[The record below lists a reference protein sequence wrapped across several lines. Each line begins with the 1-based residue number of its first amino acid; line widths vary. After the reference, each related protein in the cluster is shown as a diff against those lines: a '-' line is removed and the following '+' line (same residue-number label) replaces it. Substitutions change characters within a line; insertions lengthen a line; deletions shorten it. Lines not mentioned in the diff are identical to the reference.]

1 MSKFSHYL
9 KNLIDQSGESIASV
23 SRSTGAER
31 TSIHKALSDDRILSY
46 KTVQALARHFNL
58 SIDERKE
65 FFRLYDILL
74 QGEETYENRQAVCR
88 LLNDLASIRF
98 TMSPPPEIPE
108 GQRKLNRLIKGEY
121 AVRSAIRSTLIAEAS
136 RSEDSEF
143 DLFLPPHL
151 DLTTE
156 LMELWLDNRKLQVK
170 ELLFF
175 SSGKNSASRNLQLL
189 RTVIPLCLA
198 SRGRYEPHYFCE
210 SVEPVSMTP
219 MSHYIIT
226 PHYLIQ
232 LTEDLSIA
240 QIRDGE
246 ELIACYRTFFEKLL
260 ANCEPLVQCTTD
272 ILEVLQQYITNTSPD
287 SLQVM
292 MSQPCPGRYITPEV
306 ISKYMIN
313 ADQPYQEM
321 YALVDRHFS
330 VLRRITKNYCTI
342 FTEKG
347 LRDLAINRSMDD
359 LPPQYVPPLEPADI
373 RRMLQALHDE
383 IEHGTIQGLI
393 VRPMNLQLPDY
404 LSLYADSKSGIHIY
418 TTNRFL
424 FGAYCCNIHIYEESL
439 CRVFLDFIQSLPGS
453 PMVYSKEETLHL
465 LEQYIAET
473 ADLPE
478 SERDSK

>member
-143 DLFLPPHL
+143 DLFLPPRL

-175 SSGKNSASRNLQLL
+175 SSGKNSE
-189 RTVIPLCLA
+189 I
-198 SRGRYEPHYFCE
+198 GRAH
-210 SVEPVSMTP
+210 V
-219 MSHYIIT
+219 
-226 PHYLIQ
+226 
-232 LTEDLSIA
+232 
-240 QIRDGE
+240 
-246 ELIACYRTFFEKLL
+246 
-260 ANCEPLVQCTTD
+260 
-272 ILEVLQQYITNTSPD
+272 
-287 SLQVM
+287 
-292 MSQPCPGRYITPEV
+292 
-306 ISKYMIN
+306 
-313 ADQPYQEM
+313 
-321 YALVDRHFS
+321 
-330 VLRRITKNYCTI
+330 
-342 FTEKG
+342 
-347 LRDLAINRSMDD
+347 
-359 LPPQYVPPLEPADI
+359 
-373 RRMLQALHDE
+373 
-383 IEHGTIQGLI
+383 
-393 VRPMNLQLPDY
+393 
-404 LSLYADSKSGIHIY
+404 
-418 TTNRFL
+418 
-424 FGAYCCNIHIYEESL
+424 
-439 CRVFLDFIQSLPGS
+439 
-453 PMVYSKEETLHL
+453 
-465 LEQYIAET
+465 
-473 ADLPE
+473 
-478 SERDSK
+478 

>member
-9 KNLIDQSGESIASV
+9 KNLIDQSGEAIASV
-23 SRSTGAER
+23 SRSTGVER

-98 TMSPPPEIPE
+98 TISPPPEIPE
-108 GQRKLNRLIKGEY
+108 GQRNLNRLIKGEY
-121 AVRSAIRSTLIAEAS
+121 AVRSAIRSTLITEAS

-143 DLFLPPHL
+143 YLFLPPRL

-156 LMELWLDNRKLQVK
+156 LMELWLDNRRLHVK

-210 SVEPVSMTP
+210 SEEPVSMTP

-246 ELIACYRTFFEKLL
+246 ELITCYRTFFEKLL
-260 ANCEPLVQCTTD
+260 TNCEPLVQCTTD

-287 SLQVM
+287 SLQVI

-306 ISKYMIN
+306 ISKYMN
-313 ADQPYQEM
+313 NVDQPYQEM
-321 YALVDRHFS
+321 YALVDRRFS
-330 VLRRITKNYCTI
+330 TLRQITKNYCTI
-342 FTEKG
+342 FSEKG

-359 LPPQYVPPLEPADI
+359 LPPQYVPALEPADM

-404 LSLYADSKSGIHIY
+404 LSLYADSKYGIHIY

-424 FGAYCCNIHIYEESL
+424 FGAYCCNIHIHEESL
-439 CRVFLDFIQSLPGS
+439 CRALLDFIQSLPGN

-473 ADLPE
+473 ADLSE
-478 SERDSK
+478 LERDSK

>member
-1 MSKFSHYL
+1 
-9 KNLIDQSGESIASV
+9 
-23 SRSTGAER
+23 
-31 TSIHKALSDDRILSY
+31 
-46 KTVQALARHFNL
+46 
-58 SIDERKE
+58 
-65 FFRLYDILL
+65 
-74 QGEETYENRQAVCR
+74 
-88 LLNDLASIRF
+88 
-98 TMSPPPEIPE
+98 
-108 GQRKLNRLIKGEY
+108 
-121 AVRSAIRSTLIAEAS
+121 
-136 RSEDSEF
+136 
-143 DLFLPPHL
+143 
-151 DLTTE
+151 
-156 LMELWLDNRKLQVK
+156 
-170 ELLFF
+170 
-175 SSGKNSASRNLQLL
+175 
-189 RTVIPLCLA
+189 
-198 SRGRYEPHYFCE
+198 
-210 SVEPVSMTP
+210 
-219 MSHYIIT
+219 
-226 PHYLIQ
+226 
-232 LTEDLSIA
+232 
-240 QIRDGE
+240 
-246 ELIACYRTFFEKLL
+246 
-260 ANCEPLVQCTTD
+260 
-272 ILEVLQQYITNTSPD
+272 
-287 SLQVM
+287 
-292 MSQPCPGRYITPEV
+292 
-306 ISKYMIN
+306 MIN